1 MLATKLFDHTI
12 LKADA
17 TKEDVK
23 KVCEEAMAYS
33 FCSVCVNSY
42 YVPYVA
48 ELLHGSD
55 VKICTVVGFPLGAM
69 STRAKALEAKIAVMD
84 GADEV
89 VAAWMNSPS
98 HKANILKPEF
108 KSGAIA
114 AIEVD
119 GEVYWAEEF
128 GI

>member
-42 YVPYVA
+42 YV
-48 ELLHGSD
+48 
-55 VKICTVVGFPLGAM
+55 KTVM
-69 STRAKALEAKIAVMD
+69 EMR
-84 GADEV
+84 EV
-89 VAAWMNSPS
+89 
-98 HKANILKPEF
+98 L
-108 KSGAIA
+108 
-114 AIEVD
+114 
-119 GEVYWAEEF
+119 Y
-128 GI
+128 GIFN